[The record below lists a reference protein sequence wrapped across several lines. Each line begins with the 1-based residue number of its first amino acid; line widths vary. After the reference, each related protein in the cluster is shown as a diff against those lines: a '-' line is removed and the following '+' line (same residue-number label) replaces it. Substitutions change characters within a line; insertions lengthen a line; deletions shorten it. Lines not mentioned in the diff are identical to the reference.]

1 MSVTS
6 KSKTSILKA
15 CLLIGAIFATTGT
28 GSAQELRKISIATS
42 SASIPAGA
50 ARIAK
55 EMGLYEKHGLVAT
68 ATPMDTGSVATAGLL
83 SGAVDFV
90 TSGPSDVVMAQGRGQ
105 NVVALTSGYR
115 GFAASIVISKAA
127 AEKSGVSATA
137 PINERLKALNGLKIA
152 STTAGSTFTV
162 GLKTATEGVG
172 AKVDVVYM
180 AQPAM
185 IAAFQRGLI
194 DGFTVSAP
202 YYVQPVLSGSGVM
215 WVSGPKG
222 EFPKASAP
230 ANSSVLMVKRE
241 FAEANP
247 ELMKKVTA
255 VFTDF
260 WKAVE
265 ERPAD
270 VKAAIA
276 KIWPDLD
283 AKTIDMVFEV
293 EAPGFKAK
301 PLTVDEMRHEIAF
314 MKLGGI
320 DLPQADRLNPAAML
334 FP

>member
-1 MSVTS
+1 MNSIQNVM
-6 KSKTSILKA
+6 TSIIRAGTVATAVL
-15 CLLIGAIFATTGT
+15 AISGSV
-28 GSAQELRKISIATS
+28 SAQELRAITIGTS

-55 EMGLYEKHGLVAT
+55 ELGLYEKHGLVAKV
-68 ATPMDTGSVATAGLL
+68 TPLDTGAVATAALL
-83 SGAVDFV
+83 SGALDFV
-90 TSGPSDVVMAQGRGQ
+90 TSGPSDVVVAQGRGQ
-105 NVVALTSGYR
+105 DIVALTSGYR

-127 AEKSGVSATA
+127 AEKSRVSASA
-137 PINERLKALNGLKIA
+137 PINDRLKALNGLKIA
-152 STTAGSTFTV
+152 STSAQSTFTV
-162 GLKTATEGVG
+162 GLRSSAESVG

-185 IAAFQRGLI
+185 IAAFERGII

-202 YYVQPVLSGSGVM
+202 YYVQPVLTGSGLM

-222 EFPKASAP
+222 DFPKMTSP
-230 ANSSVLMVKRE
+230 ANSSVLMVKRD
-241 FAEANP
+241 FAAANP
-247 ELMKKVTA
+247 DLMKRVTS

-260 WKAVE
+260 WKVVE
-265 ERPAD
+265 ERPLD

-283 AKTIDMVFEV
+283 TKTIDLVFET

-301 PLTVDEMRHEIAF
+301 PLTVEDMRHDIEF
-314 MKLGGI
+314 MKNGGI
-320 DLPQADRLNPAAML
+320 DLPQADRLDPAKML